1 MVSDSYMGT
10 EFPFGV
16 RGNFPGS
23 PMVKTPCFQC
33 RGFGFD
39 PGTRSHM
46 SQLKTQQSQ
55 KKKDSGDGTTL

>member
-1 MVSDSYMGT
+1 MGT

-16 RGNFPGS
+16 RGSFPGS

-33 RGFGFD
+33 RGSGFD

-55 KKKDSGDGTTL
+55 KKKR